1 MIHCVSLANL
11 SDDFYRLIVFN
22 FILSYKGYR
31 IVIESTFR

>member
-22 FILSYKGYR
+22 FFLVTKD
-31 IVIESTFR
+31 IVS